1 MGGLRLLSRLRDLM
15 VERYPTP
22 AGNPRVLFLTR
33 KYPPRKG
40 GLETHSY
47 HLTTGYPGPKTIVAL
62 GRLQRHLIWFLPYV
76 SARVLLTGYRYDL
89 VCLNDPMLAFA
100 GTLASRV
107 WGRKVVCCLHGLD
120 LLFPNVPYQ
129 AYVKAFLHSDA
140 YVANSAATRQI
151 AEKRGLSPVSVITI
165 GVSKEFFKLER
176 RADAD
181 PEVAAARKGRLVLL
195 TTGRLIPRKGAAW
208 FVENVLP
215 RLDMLYVVVGGGRDY
230 DRIKQAAVDAGVTD
244 RLLLI
249 WEPDDERLH
258 RLFSAADVFV
268 MPNIPIPNDL
278 EGFGIVSLEAAAS
291 GLPVVAS
298 RLEGIPDAVAD
309 GESGILVEPCNVEE
323 YVATLERLAADPAAR
338 IAFGE
343 RARRYVKARN
353 DWDEIVA
360 RYTEL
365 FKELCGVSQ
374 PVAASRAAHKSKSN
388 GHRLEQPGGSS
399 SL

>member
-1 MGGLRLLSRLRDLM
+1 MLSRLKGLL
-15 VERYPTP
+15 VTSSPGHQGY
-22 AGNPRVLFLTR
+22 PRVLFLTR

-62 GRLQRHLIWFLPYV
+62 GRLQRHLVWFLPYV
-76 SARVLLTGYRYDL
+76 SLRVLLTGHKYDL

-100 GTLASRV
+100 GTLARRL
-107 WGRKVVCCLHGLD
+107 WGRKVVICLHGLD
-120 LLFPNVPYQ
+120 LLFPNLPYQ
-129 AYVKAFLHSDA
+129 AYLHAFLEADA
-140 YVANSAATRQI
+140 YVANSSATRRI
-151 AEKRGLSPVSVITI
+151 AEHRGLNPVSVITI

-176 RADAD
+176 QPEADR
-181 PEVAAARKGRLVLL
+181 EIAAARRGRMVLL

-208 FVENVLP
+208 FVSNVLP
-215 RLDMLYVVVGGGRDY
+215 RLDVLYVVVGGGRDY
-230 DRIKQAAVDAGVTD
+230 DRIKQAAADAGVTD

-258 RLFSAADVFV
+258 RIFAAADVFV
-268 MPNIPIPNDL
+268 MPNIPIPNDV

-309 GESGILVEPCNVEE
+309 GESGLLVEPKNADE
-323 YVATLERLAADPAAR
+323 YVATIERLAADPAAR
-338 IAFGE
+338 VAFGE

-365 FKELCGVSQ
+365 FGELCRMRRDVTTNGQHSA
-374 PVAASRAAHKSKSN
+374 PKFSAAAHT
-388 GHRLEQPGGSS
+388 LEEPPS
-399 SL
+399 